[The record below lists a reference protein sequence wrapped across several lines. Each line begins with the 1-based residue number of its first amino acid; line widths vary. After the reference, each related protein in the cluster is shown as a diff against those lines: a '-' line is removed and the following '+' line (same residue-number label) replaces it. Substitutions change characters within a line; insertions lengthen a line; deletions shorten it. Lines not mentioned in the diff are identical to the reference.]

1 MTKED
6 VRKGMVLYYA
16 RILKAVGIYEVS
28 ELLIRTVEDD
38 YFVGVDKR
46 DKHVYLFSYN
56 NLNQL
61 IFNDRQKCLDT
72 VLDSEKNAPKISS
85 EKQYE
90 EY

>member
-38 YFVGVDKR
+38 YFVGVGIDQPKR
-46 DKHVYLFSYN
+46 
-56 NLNQL
+56 
-61 IFNDRQKCLDT
+61 
-72 VLDSEKNAPKISS
+72 
-85 EKQYE
+85 
-90 EY
+90 